1 MNRNVNS
8 ISGRLSLRA
17 PQRRSLEILD
27 RVMEIA
33 QPHRKGDAQAALAVI
48 RSEFPSVE
56 DFERAFPSVCFAL
69 ATGVGKTRLMGAFV
83 TYLYVEHGIRHF
95 FVLAPNLTIYNKL
108 VADFTPNTP
117 KYVFQGVAEFAVKS
131 PALVTSDNFEQR
143 PEILDLFQRDD
154 VVVNVFNISKFNVRN
169 ADARK
174 IRRLSEFLGQS
185 YFDYLASLDDLVLI
199 MDEAHRYRADS
210 SMKSIEELKPVLGL
224 ELTATPQI
232 EAGEAVALQEHHLRL
247 SARPSHAGWLRERT
261 RGCDTAKLPS
271 WGHDS
276 GRARAQEAGG
286 RDCPP

>member
-117 KYVFQGVAEFAVKS
+117 KYVFQGVAEFAMKS

-154 VVVNVFNISKFNVRN
+154 VVVNVFNISKSINVRN
-169 ADARK
+169 AECAEDPAPLR
-174 IRRLSEFLGQS
+174 
-185 YFDYLASLDDLVLI
+185 VP
-199 MDEAHRYRADS
+199 RA
-210 SMKSIEELKPVLGL
+210 V
-224 ELTATPQI
+224 
-232 EAGEAVALQEHHLRL
+232 VLRL
-247 SARPSHAGWLRERT
+247 PRRRSTTSCSSWT
-261 RGCDTAKLPS
+261 RRIATGPTPA
-271 WGHDS
+271 
-276 GRARAQEAGG
+276 
-286 RDCPP
+286 